1 MRFVVDWLERMRF
14 LGCTESIAKVLQHP
28 ANLIKYQVLNMMLHY
43 LLLIWGNTAVAHD
56 VEVFA
61 RDAVLTAEPSFTA
74 SIYGGPSIVPTF
86 MPSFDVPGH
95 SWKLFTGV
103 QEMNSTNSASN
114 TKAYSFCFN
123 LTSPTTLTERLTFG
137 EKRHQLS
144 Y

>member
-1 MRFVVDWLERMRF
+1 MDWLERMRF

-28 ANLIKYQVLNMMLHY
+28 A
-43 LLLIWGNTAVAHD
+43 NTAVAHD

-123 LTSPTTLTERLTFG
+123 LTSPNTLTERLTFG

>member
-74 SIYGGPSIVPTF
+74 SIYGGPTF
-86 MPSFDVPGH
+86 MPIYSANFHAFVRCPWSFV
-95 SWKLFTGV
+95 
-103 QEMNSTNSASN
+103 E
-114 TKAYSFCFN
+114 
-123 LTSPTTLTERLTFG
+123 TLYRRTRNE
-137 EKRHQLS
+137 
-144 Y
+144 